1 MTPND
6 ERARHLDAYRRAI
19 APPADRRARNLDV
32 VLQRIADDE
41 TVSLDRDRAPSS
53 RSIVPT
59 AIATS
64 FAIAAAAL
72 LVLWGGARGVRALRD
87 AARAP
92 VHEAPAT
99 SDRAPIE
106 GTARATEP
114 RSPGE
119 ARPPQ
124 PEPRTAAERSAGDAP
139 PLAPPGRAAA
149 TIGRE
154 AAATHVPSAEDRL
167 RRELA
172 LVRAARVALQAGD
185 FAEVWRLTQAHATDH
200 PHGALAHERDAWRS
214 LAACRLGREDAG
226 GIFAAFVKDHD
237 GSPYAAR
244 VRDACEGS

>member
-99 SDRAPIE
+99 SDRA
-106 GTARATEP
+106 
-114 RSPGE
+114 PGE